1 MKILERIDY
10 KNYEFTTYIIDNKYY
25 LNLVY
30 SYTVYED
37 WFVLDYDGKF
47 TQNLMQKFNIKYKEE
62 YVSKERYFS
71 SYSNSLV
78 RMNFINSYFSKE
90 SERRLRE

>member
-1 MKILERIDY
+1 M
-10 KNYEFTTYIIDNKYY
+10 
-25 LNLVY
+25 NLVY

-37 WFVLDYDGKF
+37 WFIIDYDGKF

-62 YVSKERYFS
+62 YLNKERFFS
-71 SYSNSLV
+71 NYSNSLV

-90 SERRLRE
+90 RERRLRE